1 MTVMIQQFCRYANQ
15 IIKNI
20 IIQIKQITN
29 QNLGSF
35 ELKKNWTKIENKLI
49 TTSGW
54 DGRNEGNN
62 IGSLRTML
70 SQQLLLRVIT
80 TGVISCYLFQVVN

>member
-62 IGSLRTML
+62 IGSLIKNYAFL
-70 SQQLLLRVIT
+70 AAFVEGDNNWSNKLLFIL
-80 TGVISCYLFQVVN
+80 GC